1 MSVYNQV
8 CPACRCRL
16 RIRSSE
22 GQSPC
27 FRTVYYECT
36 SLVCGAKFSGS
47 QTIDYEL
54 SPSGLEKPLI
64 KLPLAPHAERM
75 QASRFSQPDTDQ
87 IDLFD
92 TEESSHA

>member
-1 MSVYNQV
+1 
-8 CPACRCRL
+8 
-16 RIRSSE
+16 
-22 GQSPC
+22 
-27 FRTVYYECT
+27 
-36 SLVCGAKFSGS
+36 VCGAKFSGS

-54 SPSGLEKPLI
+54 SPSGLEKPRL

-75 QASRFSQPDTDQ
+75 QAARFSQPDTDQ